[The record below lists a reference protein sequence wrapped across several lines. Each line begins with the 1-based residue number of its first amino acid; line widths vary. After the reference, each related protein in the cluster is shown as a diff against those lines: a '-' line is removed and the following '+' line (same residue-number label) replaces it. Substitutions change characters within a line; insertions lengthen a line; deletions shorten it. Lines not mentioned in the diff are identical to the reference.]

1 MSQQDLYE
9 TLFTAEYGESNVYV
23 SVKTIEGAL
32 VKPKTLD
39 WRTGSTAQHR
49 EHFKPGRKK
58 DWKGN
63 QRDRNIEK
71 EREGQG

>member
-1 MSQQDLYE
+1 MC
-9 TLFTAEYGESNVYV
+9 TAEYGERNVYA

-49 EHFKPGRKK
+49 EHFKLGRKNG
-58 DWKGN
+58 WKGY

-71 EREGQG
+71 EIEGQG